1 MSPTAVHRRLGR
13 FARPSPATVVVG
25 LAMVASAVLL
35 MYWSRGQWF
44 SSDDLGYAT
53 RLATESF
60 QHALLQPPPN
70 KYLIAFPLLLYKA
83 LFEIFGLDT
92 YVPYRVLGIA
102 LVLLCAGLLFAL
114 LRRWLPDRFAIP
126 PTLLML
132 FFGAGSEV
140 VATPIRIPSQIALAA
155 GLGMMLLLTRG
166 SRRSDLVAMVLLA
179 VSLASHPIGISFAA
193 VAAVLIVL
201 HSWDFW
207 RRLWVVAIPGVLF
220 TLWWIFLRAP
230 DLPSFVPN
238 RPDDVVVF
246 VRQSWVALIAAVTGL
261 FGVVDAPAYG
271 QRPVLVVAIAL
282 LGLIALG
289 VAFSWRRLPPM
300 FWAALVGLVVM
311 MATTRLAPAGFFR
324 HPDASRYLYPEA
336 FLLLIPLGVLAGTL
350 KLPGWAMWGASAV
363 LLVSLWPNIDRLQE
377 GGRSFARFSDSYRMS
392 WSAVE
397 LAGSN
402 VNPEFIPG
410 SGSLTAGLYGAAVRD
425 FGSGGYR
432 ADEIAGKPES
442 LRHLADVVEVAALAL
457 KLEPAPGPPK
467 GGMAPR
473 VTDPRVA
480 VTTSDGCATVSGGT
494 SAGKAAS
501 ERGGVEFVLPE
512 AGAWLGL
519 GRPAGASVFLAR
531 FADETT
537 VPIRL
542 PAGARDLELRI
553 PADQASVPWRLTV
566 RSRSPFSVCGL
577 ARGAEG

>member
-1 MSPTAVHRRLGR
+1 
-13 FARPSPATVVVG
+13 
-25 LAMVASAVLL
+25 MVAAAVLL
-35 MYWSRGQWF
+35 MYWTRGQWF

-60 QHALLQPPPN
+60 QHTLLQPPPN
-70 KYLIAFPLLLYKA
+70 KYLIAFPLLIYKA

-114 LRRWLPDRFAIP
+114 LRSWLPDRFAIP
-126 PTLLML
+126 PMLLML
-132 FFGAGSEV
+132 FFGAGWEV
-140 VATPIRIPSQIALAA
+140 AATPIRIPSQIALAA

-179 VSLASHPIGISFAA
+179 ISLASHPIGISFVA

-201 HSWDFW
+201 HSRDSW
-207 RRLWVVAIPGVLF
+207 RRLWVVAIPAVLF

-238 RPDDVVVF
+238 RPADVVVF
-246 VRQSWVALIAAVTGL
+246 VRQSWVALTAAVTGL
-261 FGVVDAPAYG
+261 FGVVDAPAYH
-271 QRPVLVVAIAL
+271 QRPVLIVAIAL

-289 VAFSWRRLPPM
+289 VVFSWRRLPPM
-300 FWAALVGLVVM
+300 FWAAFVGLVVM

-324 HPDASRYLYPEA
+324 VPDEPRYLYPEA
-336 FLLLIPLGVLAGTL
+336 FLLLIPLGALAGTL

-363 LLVSLWPNIDRLQE
+363 LLISLWPNIDRLHE
-377 GGRSFARFSDSYRMS
+377 GGRSFAQSSDHYRMS

-397 LAGSN
+397 IAGSS
-402 VNPEFIPG
+402 VNSEFSPD
-410 SGSLTAGLYGAAVRD
+410 SKSLTAGLYGAAVRD
-425 FGSGGYR
+425 FGRGGYT

-442 LRHLADVVEVAALAL
+442 LRHLADAVEVAALAL

-473 VTDPRVA
+473 VADPRIA
-480 VTTSDGCATVSGGT
+480 ATERGGCTTVRGGKP
-494 SAGKAAS
+494 AEEAAS
-501 ERGGVEFVLPE
+501 ESRGVEFLLPPE
-512 AGAWLGL
+512 GAWLGL
-519 GRPAGASVFLAR
+519 SRPAGTSVFAGR

-537 VPIRL
+537 VPLRR
-542 PAGARDLELRI
+542 PVGARGLELRI
-553 PADQASVPWRLTV
+553 PPDQASLTWRLLV
-566 RSRSPFSVCGL
+566 RSRSPFVVCGL
-577 ARGAEG
+577 AERAEG